1 MQELQ
6 ERRWAK
12 NTNWTR
18 VRRIML
24 GDVDTVESVGIITA
38 QNPNTQQ
45 IARGRNL
52 ALNRQLIAAL
62 EEKNCK
68 GSPCGQHEVGG
79 KFGHPEDSF
88 LVPNITS
95 TDLIELGNRFHQSSV
110 IWGHKRM
117 TRQGTPYFDWSYIE
131 CDGKGGG
138 NITQTRSVSVAN
150 EDVQSREDFYSAVGD
165 KKFIIPFF
173 DDPYSNYEPGEKMGS
188 IVQRPT
194 IPINQPEKPHF
205 EPDAIPLFGDEPP
218 LRKAENFR
226 LWLAN
231 RKLLAEKAYD
241 H

>member
-6 ERRWAK
+6 EVWSKDR
-12 NTNWTR
+12 NWPR
-18 VRRIML
+18 VRRILL

-38 QNPNTQQ
+38 QNPNAQR
-45 IARGRNL
+45 IANRRNL
-52 ALNRQLIAAL
+52 ALNRQLLSAL
-62 EEKNCK
+62 DEKKCSAK
-68 GSPCGQHEVGG
+68 PCGIHKVKGM
-79 KFGHPEDSF
+79 FGHPEDTF
-88 LVPNITS
+88 MVPNITS
-95 TDLIELGNRFHQSSV
+95 TDLIELGNRFHQQSV

-117 TRQGTPYFDWSYIE
+117 TRQGTPFFDWSYIE

-138 NITQTRSVSVAN
+138 QITQTRSVSVAN
-150 EDVQSREDFYSAVGD
+150 EDVQSREDFYSAVGN

-194 IPINQPEKPHF
+194 IPINQPEKPHR

-218 LRKAENFR
+218 FRKAESFSS
-226 LWLAN
+226 WLT
-231 RKLLAEKAYD
+231 RKKLLAEQAYN